1 MIPTVPVL
9 LPHTTINLAALLSID
24 TDTEA
29 TASSGGLAAITL
41 ADLMCQGVPPLERT
55 SSCTPS
61 SSSQS
66 ISTGSSSS
74 STTVREGKKVPLRCE
89 WRVHDVGLSPP
100 TTVADLSQ
108 HYAASLTTLRS
119 NSAQHLTFGNEATL
133 QGKFNGV
140 LMDLLGVINVRD
152 VVQLSS
158 EAGSVH
164 NHQEVIPDVT
174 VFDRRTGEPVLSA
187 EYKVPATDRGTHAHS
202 KPDVATQLHLQ
213 CNRQHFS
220 GIEHPCVVLLD
231 GATMSVAWRDGDND
245 YFQNLIGATSG
256 EKRCHW
262 PESFRHTLSRHQGD
276 RRVHNFT
283 PARQQRKDPEQ
294 LTPPRHNDG
303 LPTPNYGT
311 RAAMPAAAAHLTPTD
326 TGVLTH
332 GDAREAHE
340 AGVTF
345 EVVMHRTLVYRVT
358 TVAGDGHSSAATATA
373 GTGGGRRPGA
383 TGGQRAATTTQGGG
397 GGSGGGQATAEGLAR
412 IVDGESKQQRVLN
425 ACSLLELALA
435 TGARRRLRNEIKVG
449 APSDLFV
456 ECYRPTSSE
465 PTYQHWPAVNATY
478 GIPGRCQNFARLR
491 YLGEGAD
498 GEVGLYSTVP
508 DKKSLS
514 CRVFV
519 AKSYKYHTPRPAQQE
534 AWAGWEE
541 ARTAHMWAQANK
553 ELDMAHK
560 LYCGA
565 DVLFDRDFFDVK
577 VIKGQPMFCQ
587 PYFEP
592 IPKEEREAAL
602 EQLPELLKRF
612 TNQGRGYSF
621 KDNEVHWRHFL
632 KYKHGD
638 VTKYVLVDFCRLE
651 ELQNIIGGLSEGRL
665 RGVDRNKLTA
675 AERAAV
681 YVDLHV
687 GTLRQRMKAAAAGEG
702 SVTDAVAQLTLGGSG
717 GGGGGGGGD

>member
-1 MIPTVPVL
+1 M
-9 LPHTTINLAALLSID
+9 
-24 TDTEA
+24 
-29 TASSGGLAAITL
+29 TL
-41 ADLMCQGVPPLERT
+41 ADLMRRGVPPLERT
-55 SSCTPS
+55 RSCTPS

-66 ISTGSSSS
+66 INTGSPSSS
-74 STTVREGKKVPLRCE
+74 ATVREGKKVRLRGE
-89 WRVHDVGLSPP
+89 WRVHDVELSPP
-100 TTVADLSQ
+100 KTVTDPAQ
-108 HYAASLTTLRS
+108 HDAISLAVLRGT
-119 NSAQHLTFGNEATL
+119 SARHLTFGNEATL
-133 QGKFNGV
+133 QNKFNIV
-140 LMDLLGVINVRD
+140 LVDLLGVINVRD
-152 VVQLSS
+152 VVRLSR
-158 EAGSVH
+158 SVRD
-164 NHQEVIPDVT
+164 HQEVIPDVT
-174 VFDRRTGEPVLSA
+174 VFDRRTGEPVLST

-213 CNRQHFS
+213 CDRQYFS

-231 GATMSVAWRDGDND
+231 GATMSVAWRDRDND
-245 YFQNLIGATSG
+245 YFQNLIGATSE

-262 PESFRHTLSRHQGD
+262 PESFRHTLSHHQGG
-276 RRVHNFT
+276 RRVHN
-283 PARQQRKDPEQ
+283 PKRV
-294 LTPPRHNDG
+294 TPPRRNGG
-303 LPTPNYGT
+303 LRTPIYGT
-311 RAAMPAAAAHLTPTD
+311 SAATTAAVTHLTPSPSSMPTD

-340 AGVTF
+340 AGVAIQ
-345 EVVMHRTLVYRVT
+345 VVMHRTLVYRVT
-358 TVAGDGHSSAATATA
+358 TVTGDGHGSAATATA
-373 GTGGGRRPGA
+373 
-383 TGGQRAATTTQGGG
+383 TGGQRVAATTQGGG
-397 GGSGGGQATAEGLAR
+397 GGGGGGGQSTAEDLAS
-412 IVDGESKQQRVLN
+412 IVDGESKQQQVLN

-435 TGARRRLRNEIKVG
+435 TGARRRLHNEIKVG

-508 DKKSLS
+508 DNKSLS

-519 AKSYKYHTPRPAQQE
+519 AKSYKYHTPRPEQQE
-534 AWAGWEE
+534 AWAGWAE

-560 LYCGA
+560 VYCGEDA
-565 DVLFDRDFFDVK
+565 LFDRDFFDVK

-592 IPKEEREAAL
+592 IPKVEREAAL
-602 EQLPELLKRF
+602 EELPELLKRF

-621 KDNEVHWRHFL
+621 KDNEVHWRHLL

-651 ELQNIIGGLSEGRL
+651 ELQSIIGGLPEGRL

-702 SVTDAVAQLTLGGSG
+702 SVTDAVAQLTLGGN
-717 GGGGGGGGD
+717 GGGGD